1 MIILFS
7 KQRMER
13 TFAER
18 NLPINQ
24 IRYGPNRGSANDG
37 NLFRSLFRDHA
48 DFFAEQTGF
57 PVELINGLWNVY
69 LAMTARCIDIDVDKY
84 EALCK
89 RVRQLWRQHIP
100 WYPMCVSTHRVLRHS
115 PNMLRR
121 ILVRFPTLRL
131 SHLSEESGES
141 LNKYLKSYQLE
152 HAFQGDLRKRN
163 LHTFRKLIARSDPE
177 VHRHFDRATVKAE
190 QKKRP
195 LEDYPPEIQ
204 ALAKSPPESE
214 DEDENEE

>member
-1 MIILFS
+1 
-7 KQRMER
+7 
-13 TFAER
+13 
-18 NLPINQ
+18 
-24 IRYGPNRGSANDG
+24 
-37 NLFRSLFRDHA
+37 
-48 DFFAEQTGF
+48 
-57 PVELINGLWNVY
+57 

-89 RVRQLWRQHIP
+89 RVRQLWRRHIP

-152 HAFQGDLRKRN
+152 HAFQGISVKGICIPFESSLPGRI
-163 LHTFRKLIARSDPE
+163 LMFIVILIE
-177 VHRHFDRATVKAE
+177 L
-190 QKKRP
+190 Q
-195 LEDYPPEIQ
+195 
-204 ALAKSPPESE
+204 
-214 DEDENEE
+214 